1 MSPDINFKQDYQGVS
16 MTITR
21 MLTATS
27 TAILG
32 FILAVAAV
40 AQDVEGESLDLV
52 THNSVVIAATPAKIW
67 PKIIDPSE
75 WKAGAQ
81 LVATEGNPAEVG
93 ATFKA
98 VMPDTPE
105 QVAFYVTNVEV
116 VPEQTRAVRL
126 NTPEGALIGYAIW
139 ELTPAEGGTETAYH
153 VYTQAVV
160 PAAALA
166 SMSEAEINALRA
178 DYGPSNSTRFQSE
191 LETLKKLVETPA
203 SE

>member
-1 MSPDINFKQDYQGVS
+1 

-21 MLTATS
+21 MLSVTTTAL
-27 TAILG
+27 LG
-32 FILAVAAV
+32 FVLAAAAV
-40 AQDVEGESLDLV
+40 AQEVEGEQFDLV
-52 THNSVVIAATPAKIW
+52 THNSVVIAATPAEVW
-67 PKIIDPSE
+67 PKIIDPSG

-81 LVATEGNPAEVG
+81 LVASEGDPARVG
-93 ATFKA
+93 SRFKA

-139 ELTPAEGGTETAYH
+139 ELTPVEGGTEAAYH

-160 PAAALA
+160 PAGALA
-166 SMSEAEINALRA
+166 SMSQAEIDALRS
-178 DYGPSNSTRFQSE
+178 DYGPSNATRFQSE
-191 LETLKKLVETPA
+191 LESLKKLVENAA

>member
-1 MSPDINFKQDYQGVS
+1 MARIFPIIQ
-16 MTITR
+16 
-21 MLTATS
+21 LTLLLS
-27 TAILG
+27 G
-32 FILAVAAV
+32 FISVSPASAN
-40 AQDVEGESLDLV
+40 DGKDEYFDLV
-52 THNSVVIAATPAKIW
+52 THNSVVIAATPAEVW
-67 PKIIDPSE
+67 PKIINPSG

-81 LVATEGNPAEVG
+81 LVASEGDPAQVG

-139 ELTPAEGGTETAYH
+139 ELTPVEGGTEVVYH
-153 VYTQAVV
+153 VYSQAVV

-166 SMSEAEINALRA
+166 SMSQAEIDALRA
-178 DYGPSNSTRFQSE
+178 DYGPSNATRFQSE
-191 LETLKKLVETPA
+191 LETLKKLVENAA
-203 SE
+203 SD

>member
-1 MSPDINFKQDYQGVS
+1 

-21 MLTATS
+21 KLSTTTTAL
-27 TAILG
+27 LG
-32 FILAVAAV
+32 LILAVAAV
-40 AQDVEGESLDLV
+40 AQGVEGEQFDLV
-52 THNSVVIAATPAKIW
+52 THNSVVIAATPAEVW
-67 PKIIDPSE
+67 PKIVDPSG

-105 QVAFYVTNVEV
+105 QVAFYVTNVEI

-139 ELTPAEGGTETAYH
+139 ELTPVEGGTEVAYH

-160 PAAALA
+160 PADALA
-166 SMSEAEINALRA
+166 SMSKAEIDALRA
-178 DYGPSNSTRFQSE
+178 DYGPSNATRFQSE
-191 LETLKKLVETPA
+191 LETLKKLVENPA